1 MALMVAIGNI
11 GSLLT
16 ERKASSEDQKIAIF
30 SDSLNHASIID
41 GIRLAERQRNVELFI
56 YRHCDMAHL
65 NALLYAFF
73 LPFSSFLFHML
84 FASAQMLYSCF

>member
-16 ERKASSEDQKIAIF
+16 EGKASFDDQKIAIF

-41 GIRLAERQRNVELFI
+41 GIRLAERQRNVKLFI
-56 YRHCDMAHL
+56 YTHCDMAHL
-65 NALLYAFF
+65 NDLLCVFSFYLF
-73 LPFSSFLFHML
+73 LTSFSI
-84 FASAQMLYSCF
+84 C

>member
-16 ERKASSEDQKIAIF
+16 EGKASSDDQKIAIF

-41 GIRLAERQRNVELFI
+41 GIRLAERQRNVKLFI

-65 NALLYAFF
+65 NDLLCVFFF
-73 LPFSSFLFHML
+73 LPFSNFILYML
-84 FASAQMLYSCF
+84 I